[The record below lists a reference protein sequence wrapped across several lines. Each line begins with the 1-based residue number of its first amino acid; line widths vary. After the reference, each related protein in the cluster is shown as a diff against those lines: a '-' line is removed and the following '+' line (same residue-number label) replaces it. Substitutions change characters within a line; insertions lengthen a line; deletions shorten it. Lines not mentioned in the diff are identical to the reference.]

1 MAKAQKNAAVVTKA
15 VKGFVNPY
23 RANGSYWTVCEVL
36 ARLGMNHYHA
46 ADLLVKDFPK
56 VMGSEKFTEFKSKE
70 ARNENGKNCEG
81 RIIQNANVVMRPD
94 YGKALRDTGH
104 EVRKQK
110 TAKGWEFGLFKG
122 IEATAAPKA
131 PKAAAKPQGKQKAT
145 TAPKSK
151 AKAAKAPKAAK
162 AK

>member
-46 ADLLVKDFPK
+46 ADQLVNDFPK
-56 VMGSEKFTEFKSKE
+56 VMGKEKFTEFKGKE
-70 ARNENGKNCEG
+70 ARNENGKDCEG

-94 YGKALRDTGH
+94 YGKALREVGY

-110 TAKGWEFGLFKG
+110 TEGGFEFGLFKG
-122 IEATAAPKA
+122 IEAKAVTA
-131 PKAAAKPQGKQKAT
+131 PKAATKPQGKPKAVK
-145 TAPKSK
+145 APKGK
-151 AKAAKAPKAAK
+151 AKAAKATKAAR